1 MANLAYIKTTKITIP
16 DIPITGGQIIR
27 AADVNE
33 TYYDSDNGIRAK
45 MDNVVYLYTEQD
57 RQDYADPIEGTLYI
71 VEYTSN
77 IYKYLLKVGWVKL
90 LSTGDMYDIVDYID
104 ELVPSTISRGG
115 TKIAPKTIAT
125 NVYTSE
131 GERVEDKLKSI
142 SRLGTTTVYVPIT
155 IDNQTEFDIPVP
167 FINYFELGNYMQVFV
182 GSVLFDERRYSIEDN
197 KLIMYTTDGQ
207 LRAGREI
214 TLVFWYNST
223 TPPVDVS
230 YAINGNYIINNSI
243 PTKKL
248 SGTYSGFD
256 IANPDLVPNMMALNA
271 AYTILSEKL
280 NSIGG
285 NLVAHAISTG
295 VNGKELK
302 TSIPNFSLVDNSTI
316 YLKLHT
322 AIESGATLSVNGGVA
337 YPIYLNYKTPIK
349 QGLIAG
355 DVLNITYSAIS
366 NKFFVNASVAYRLQ
380 HYKYEYTATGGE
392 AEITIDISEY
402 EPNYDELIIHQN
414 SIRLVE
420 GTHYVIS
427 GRKIILID
435 YNAEAN
441 DLFLFEIDKVRG
453 NGLPVDGNTIMKE
466 LVFTE
471 KIYFKDGIDVTGN
484 IDVHGDI
491 NLSGKLYFS
500 DGATSG
506 SNFTAEQFI
515 STAVAPLPPIV
526 CNSSVLVDN
535 LNADMV
541 DGYHADELV
550 RPDTSIDFVIDG
562 ETDVLDPDLQIK
574 FNAFYGRIDA
584 LSDRMVVRDIN
595 EDRPTAIKR
604 VISDVFPDGTIDP
617 DDYMANSVV
626 QDTIEDIV
634 WRLDNLKYSMAGAE
648 ACEFNI
654 TDLNGMTGDEIREG
668 DLLDPVY
675 LDFYNNIAEMNKA
688 IDDEL
693 YAIEAQMLMAV
704 DVDYTEPATYS
715 ELVALLT
722 EVNNTPVTRRYDEVP
737 TVMNSNSRTQANA
750 TRAKYMITGGER
762 VYPITHKNAII
773 GLPNAEI
780 ATIRHIESLEETI
793 RLLAS
798 RVTTLEGITGG
809 GVTGKSFLY
818 VNQ

>member
-1 MANLAYIKTTKITIP
+1 MANLVYIKTTKLTIP
-16 DIPITGGQIIR
+16 DIPIIGGQVIR
-27 AADVNE
+27 AGDVNE

-45 MDNVVYLYTEQD
+45 MTNVVYLYTEQD
-57 RQDYADPIEGTLYI
+57 RQNYSNPIEGTLYI

-77 IYKYLLKVGWVKL
+77 MYKYLLKAGWVKL
-90 LSTGDMYDIVDYID
+90 LAADDMYDIVDYID

-115 TKIAPKTIAT
+115 TKIAPKTLAT

-131 GERVEDKLKSI
+131 GERVEDRLKAI
-142 SRLGTTTVYVPIT
+142 SKLGTSTAYVPIT
-155 IDNQTEFDIPVP
+155 SDNQTEFDIPVP
-167 FINYFELGNYMQVFV
+167 FINYFELGNYMQVFI
-182 GSVLFDERRYSIEDN
+182 GSVLFDSRRYSISDN
-197 KLIMYTTDGQ
+197 KLILYAVEGQ
-207 LRAGREI
+207 IHAGREI
-214 TLVFWYNST
+214 TLVFWYNTT

-230 YAINGNYIINNSI
+230 YAINGSYIVDNTI

-248 SGTYSGFD
+248 SGVYSGFD
-256 IANPDLVPNMMALNA
+256 IANPDLMPNMMALNA
-271 AYTILSEKL
+271 AYTVLSEKL

-285 NLVAHAISTG
+285 NLVAHAVSTG
-295 VNGKELK
+295 SNGKELK
-302 TSIPNFSLVDNSTI
+302 ASIPNFNLVDNSTI

-322 AIESGATLSVNGGVA
+322 PIESGATLSVNGGVA
-337 YPIYLNYKTPIK
+337 HPIYLNYNTPIK
-349 QGLIAG
+349 QGLMAD
-355 DVLNITYSAIS
+355 DVLNITYSAIA
-366 NKFFVNASVAYRLQ
+366 NKFFVNTSVAYRLQ

-402 EPNYDELIIHQN
+402 EPNYDELIVHQN
-414 SIRLVE
+414 SIRLIE
-420 GTHYVIS
+420 GTHYIIS
-427 GRKIILID
+427 NRKIILID
-435 YNAEAN
+435 YNAEPN

-466 LVFTE
+466 LIFTE
-471 KIYFKDGIDVTGN
+471 KVYFKDSIDVIGN

-526 CNSSVLVDN
+526 CNSSVLVDK

-541 DGYHADELV
+541 DGYHADDLV
-550 RPDTSIDFVIDG
+550 RPDGSIEFIIDG
-562 ETDVLDPDLQIK
+562 ETDVLDPDIQIK
-574 FNAFYGRIDA
+574 FNEFYGRIDA
-584 LSDRMVVRDIN
+584 LSARMVVRDDEN
-595 EDRPTAIKR
+595 RPSAIKR
-604 VISDVFPDGTIDP
+604 SISDVFPDDTIDP

-626 QDTIEDIV
+626 QDTVEDIV
-634 WRLDNLKYSMAGAE
+634 WKLDNLKYNMAGTE

-693 YAIEAQMLMAV
+693 YAIESQMLMAV
-704 DVDYTEPATYS
+704 DTDYTEPATYS

-722 EVNNTPVTRRYDEVP
+722 EANNAPVTKNYDEVP
-737 TVMNSNSRTQANA
+737 TVMNSNSKTQSTAI
-750 TRAKYMITGGER
+750 RAKYMMTGGER

-780 ATIRHIESLEETI
+780 ATIRQIESLEETI
-793 RLLAS
+793 RLLTS
-798 RVTTLEGITGG
+798 RVATLESITGG
-809 GVTGKSFLY
+809 GVTG
-818 VNQ
+818 